1 MVSSNVQVKIKR
13 SILKAD
19 KMSFKLHGNIVG
31 AIKNIVKRKK
41 FNLVIFQLDDIGLFY
56 RLEFEDWCIM
66 MEKMSYVFI

>member
-1 MVSSNVQVKIKR
+1 MSSNVQVKIKR

-41 FNLVIFQLDDIGLFY
+41 FNLVIFQLDDIG
-56 RLEFEDWCIM
+56 RPQII
-66 MEKMSYVFI
+66 FIFPSTSNKL